1 MPVINTD
8 ANCWHVFH
16 SSGLCCRF
24 HLISLTRLPFCFPS
38 TVRAM
43 QSVRSRAIISSY
55 LAWES
60 TFCQSRLFE
69 RLTLFQLFGRK
80 EEGLKWK
87 EKGKEA
93 LKLCMLASV
102 WSPGCGKSWLADR
115 LDLHCNRTNLTKLIS
130 NPTDPP
136 IPQQLSKTHFHGN
149 NHARLLIKAKPS
161 LTSNDAT
168 PRPWADL
175 SRSPLYDRSPESL
188 TLGST
193 IQNLPPVHDD
203 SFWG

>member
-136 IPQQLSKTHFHGN
+136 IPQQLSKNAFPRQQPCTVVDQSQTEPYLKRRN
-149 NHARLLIKAKPS
+149 PTS
-161 LTSNDAT
+161 LG
-168 PRPWADL
+168 RPIT
-175 SRSPLYDRSPESL
+175 SPLYDRSPESL